1 MNSKKSTENSTDLS
15 KINTKGSSVENKFF
29 VRVMIFTAIT
39 LIFWLFFPFLKSFF
53 VALLLSIV
61 TYPLHQRVEAKV
73 RRIGWLNPI
82 SSVTSAALVTLV
94 FSLILFMPIVVFLY
108 TLLDHPT
115 DTVMML
121 KTFGDQVDTLSQRL
135 PDFLSWLKE
144 PLEKGIVLAKAHKD
158 EIIATL
164 AAWLGNGLKTFMA
177 MVSELA
183 MIVFFFFFL
192 TWYGR
197 SIALFF
203 FPIIPLT
210 RNVKRQFFGDL
221 MSTTAVVFYT
231 FGGVM
236 IAQGLAFGI
245 FIAFFEGYN
254 PFVLGFMTAISAV
267 IPIVGT
273 GLIWIPVALN
283 EYFAG
288 HIANAVII
296 AVYSWAMM
304 AFFIDNIVKLVILNF
319 VNRTLSDGKNR
330 LNEFLIFFAMVGGL
344 ATFGFWGFIFGPAI
358 VAFAYTTLRLL
369 RKTKIPK
376 STSLK

>member
-1 MNSKKSTENSTDLS
+1 M
-15 KINTKGSSVENKFF
+15 ENKMFLRF
-29 VRVMIFTAIT
+29 IIFTALGLVT
-39 LIFWLFFPFLKSFF
+39 WLFLPFLKSFF

-61 TYPLHQRVEAKV
+61 TFPLHQKMDTMLSRF
-73 RRIGWLNPI
+73 RGLHGF
-82 SSVTSAALVTLV
+82 SSIVSAALVTLV
-94 FSLILFMPIVVFLY
+94 FSIILFMPIVVFLY
-108 TLLDHPT
+108 TLLDQPT
-115 DTVMML
+115 DTVMTI
-121 KTFGDQVDTLSQRL
+121 KTFGDQIDTLSSRL
-135 PDFLSWLKE
+135 PDVLSWLKE
-144 PLEKGIVLAKAHKD
+144 PLEKGIILAKSHKD
-158 EIIATL
+158 EIIAAL
-164 AAWLGNGLKTFMA
+164 AAWLGDGLKTFMS
-177 MVSELA
+177 MLTELS
-183 MIVFFFFFL
+183 MIVVFFFFL

-210 RNVKRQFFGDL
+210 RSVKRQFFGDM

-296 AVYSWAMM
+296 SIYSWAMM

-319 VNRTLSDGKNR
+319 VNRMMSDGNNR

-369 RKTKIPK
+369 RKAQRPV
-376 STSLK
+376 L

>member
-1 MNSKKSTENSTDLS
+1 
-15 KINTKGSSVENKFF
+15 
-29 VRVMIFTAIT
+29 MIFSAIGS
-39 LIFWLFFPFLKSFF
+39 LLWLFFPFLKSFF

-82 SSVTSAALVTLV
+82 SSVTSAAFVTFV

-108 TLLDHPT
+108 TLLDRPT
-115 DTVMML
+115 DTVVMI
-121 KTFGDQVDTLSQRL
+121 KTFGDQIDTLPQRL

-144 PLEKGIVLAKAHKD
+144 PLEKGIALAQAHKD

-177 MVSELA
+177 MVTELS
-183 MIVFFFFFL
+183 MIVVFFFFL

-197 SIALFF
+197 SLALFF

-236 IAQGLAFGI
+236 IAQGMAFGI

-254 PFVLGFMTAISAV
+254 PFLLGFMTAISAV
-267 IPIVGT
+267 IPIIGT

-283 EYFAG
+283 EYFEG

-296 AVYSWAMM
+296 AIYSWAMM

-369 RKTKIPK
+369 RKTRSPK
-376 STSLK
+376 L

>member
-1 MNSKKSTENSTDLS
+1 M
-15 KINTKGSSVENKFF
+15 ENKFF
-29 VRVMIFTAIT
+29 VRFLIFTAIG
-39 LIFWLFFPFLKSFF
+39 LLLWLFFPFLKSFF

-73 RRIGWLNPI
+73 RRVGWLNPI
-82 SSVTSAALVTLV
+82 SSVTSAVLVTFV

-115 DTVMML
+115 DTVIMV
-121 KTFGDQVDTLSQRL
+121 KTFGDQIDTLSQRL

-144 PLEKGIVLAKAHKD
+144 PLEKGIVLAKSHKD

-177 MVSELA
+177 MMSELA
-183 MIVFFFFFL
+183 MIVVFFFFL

-197 SIALFF
+197 SITLFF

-296 AVYSWAMM
+296 AIYSWAMM

-319 VNRTLSDGKNR
+319 VNRTLSDGRNR

-369 RKTKIPK
+369 RKTKHPV
-376 STSLK
+376 L

>member
-1 MNSKKSTENSTDLS
+1 MENT
-15 KINTKGSSVENKFF
+15 TF
-29 VRVMIFTAIT
+29 VRFMIFTALGLLT
-39 LIFWLFFPFLKSFF
+39 WLFFPFLKSFF

-61 TYPLHQRVEAKV
+61 TFPLHQKIEAKIS
-73 RRIGWLNPI
+73 RFRWFNSI
-82 SSVTSAALVTLV
+82 SSIISAALVTLV
-94 FSLILFMPIVVFLY
+94 FSIILFMPIVVFLY

-121 KTFGDQVDTLSQRL
+121 KAFGDQIDTLSSRL

-164 AAWLGNGLKTFMA
+164 AAWVGNGLKTFMS
-177 MVSELA
+177 MLTELS
-183 MIVFFFFFL
+183 MIVVFFFFL

-203 FPIIPLT
+203 FPIIPLS
-210 RNVKRQFFGDL
+210 RSVKRQFFGDM

-283 EYFAG
+283 EYLAG
-288 HIANAVII
+288 HIANAIII
-296 AVYSWAMM
+296 AIYSWAMM

-319 VNRTLSDGKNR
+319 VNRTMSDGNNR

-344 ATFGFWGFIFGPAI
+344 ATFGFWGFIFGPTI

-369 RKTKIPK
+369 RKTRKPQ
-376 STSLK
+376 L